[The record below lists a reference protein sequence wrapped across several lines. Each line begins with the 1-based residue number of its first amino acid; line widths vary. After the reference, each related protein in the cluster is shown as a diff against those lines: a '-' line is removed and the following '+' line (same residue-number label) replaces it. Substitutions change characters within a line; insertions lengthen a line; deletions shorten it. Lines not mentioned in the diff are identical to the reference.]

1 MIELRHIGIYVK
13 DIEKLTKFYEIT
25 FNMTRV
31 CNNQVDSNILL
42 DELLGI
48 TNVRIITTKLITQ
61 RGKEI
66 GSGDMLELVKILD
79 ENPGINVS
87 GPIYNFGIMHLA
99 LGVDDINE
107 VCEKVKTNG
116 GQQYTKICCHS
127 NGNKFAFV
135 KDPEGNWIELI
146 QRKSTHI

>member
-1 MIELRHIGIYVK
+1 M
-13 DIEKLTKFYEIT
+13 
-25 FNMTRV
+25 
-31 CNNQVDSNILL
+31 
-42 DELLGI
+42 
-48 TNVRIITTKLITQ
+48 RIITTKLITQ
-61 RGKEI
+61 RGKET
-66 GSGDMLELVKILD
+66 GSGDMLELVKVID

-107 VCEKVKTNG
+107 VCEKAQING
-116 GQQYTKICCHS
+116 GQQYTKICCHP

-146 QRKSTHI
+146 QRKG